1 MKLQKLNALREKGGA
16 FLKKWKLP
24 LLFGAAGILL
34 LLIPAG
40 KKAENETA
48 VQTPVSEAS
57 AYSLEQTER
66 QLESILSEIDGAGR
80 VRVMLTLSGSEERVY
95 QQDEKRSDSE
105 SGSSR
110 EAVTVFQSA
119 GSTEKTPVVTVT
131 RYPVYKGALIVCDG
145 AQSAAIKL
153 AIVEAVSSLTG
164 LGSDKITVI
173 KMKHQ

>member
-1 MKLQKLNALREKGGA
+1 MKLQKLNALREKGSA
-16 FLKKWKLP
+16 FVKKWKLP
-24 LLFGAAGILL
+24 LLFGAMGVLL
-34 LLIPAG
+34 LLIPTG
-40 KKAENETA
+40 KKAEGGTDDMKDVPDA
-48 VQTPVSEAS
+48 P
-57 AYSLEQTER
+57 AYSLPQTEQ

-95 QQDEKRSDSE
+95 QQDEKRSDSD

-119 GSTEKTPVVTVT
+119 GSAEKTPVVTVT

-145 AQSAAIKL
+145 AESAAIRL
-153 AIVEAVSSLTG
+153 SIVEAVSSLTG

>member
-1 MKLQKLNALREKGGA
+1 MKLQKLDALREKGSA

-24 LLFGAAGILL
+24 LLFGAIGVLL

-40 KKAENETA
+40 KKTEAGTDCQTTA
-48 VQTPVSEAS
+48 PEAFS
-57 AYSLEQTER
+57 YSLEQTEQ
-66 QLESILSEIDGAGR
+66 QLESILAEIEGAGR

-95 QQDEKRSDSE
+95 QQDEKRSDSD

-119 GSTEKTPVVTVT
+119 GSSEKTPVVTVT

-145 AQSAAIKL
+145 AESAAIRL
-153 AIVEAVSSLTG
+153 SIVEAVSSLTG